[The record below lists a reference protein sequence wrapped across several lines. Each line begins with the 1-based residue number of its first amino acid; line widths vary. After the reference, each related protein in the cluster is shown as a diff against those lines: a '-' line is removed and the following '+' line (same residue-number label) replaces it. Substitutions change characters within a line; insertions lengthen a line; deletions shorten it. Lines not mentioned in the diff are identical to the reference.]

1 MEEAVLKLRS
11 SLKEKLVK
19 LGIKPEG
26 KGITRHLS
34 RLLMQSG
41 PGGGGGGGG
50 GWGERVRGYGE
61 DPLQGPT
68 GANLCA
74 LMVTILN

>member
-19 LGIKPEG
+19 QGIKPEG

-50 GWGERVRGYGE
+50 WGERVRG
-61 DPLQGPT
+61 DT
-68 GANLCA
+68 GRIRSK
-74 LMVTILN
+74 VQPVRIFVR